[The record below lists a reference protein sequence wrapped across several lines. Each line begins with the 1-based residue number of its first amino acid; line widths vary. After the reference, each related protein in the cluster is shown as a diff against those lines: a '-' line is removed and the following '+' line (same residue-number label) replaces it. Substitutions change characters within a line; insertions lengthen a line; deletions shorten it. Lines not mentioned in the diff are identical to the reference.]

1 MTESTTYFGII
12 LIALAIVAYFLLRRP
27 LQLTS
32 ELTKKIKQTPA
43 WFSPFI
49 SNPFRR
55 KRITQIKIKH
65 QQKIREAE
73 QQFFYQEFGSE
84 LPKKLHPLFNKL
96 HQIAWKHKLQT
107 APSPEIP
114 KSWLGRLN
122 FLNKNP
128 KKSAFNQPDFTN
140 KTTNYLTIEKL
151 RNFSQKNK

>member
-12 LIALAIVAYFLLRRP
+12 LIALAAVAYFLLRRP
-27 LQLTS
+27 LQLTP
-32 ELTKKIKQTPA
+32 ELTKQTKQAPT
-43 WFSPFI
+43 WFSPLI

-84 LPKKLHPLFNKL
+84 IPKKLHPLFNKL
-96 HQIAWKHKLQT
+96 HQITWKHKLQA
-107 APSPEIP
+107 APSQKIP

-122 FLNKNP
+122 FLNKNH
-128 KKSAFNQPDFTN
+128 KQSAFNPPDFTN
-140 KTTNYLTIEKL
+140 KTQNYLTIEKL